1 MKRRISMELKTN
13 KEYDQI
19 VGTIFQNVL
28 AESNMAKNKV
38 VLWDFHP
45 VNSIDRLYYHVA
57 CLVSDIYNKDMY
69 LEMKFFDYLKFKWK
83 NRKRKNLHWVWRK
96 HTSLPVSYR
105 TSVYIIMDYVR
116 KYYDIPIET
125 FDDIL
130 KEYYENTDN

>member
-1 MKRRISMELKTN
+1 MELKTN